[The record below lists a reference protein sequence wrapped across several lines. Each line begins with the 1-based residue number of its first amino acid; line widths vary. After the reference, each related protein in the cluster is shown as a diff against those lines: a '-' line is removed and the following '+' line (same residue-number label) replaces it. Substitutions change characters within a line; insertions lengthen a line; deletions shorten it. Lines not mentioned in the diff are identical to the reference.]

1 MRHALARV
9 REKDPVPFRV
19 AKYIYEKG
27 SPPWVP
33 FVYVPFLIF
42 RPYQSL
48 FSILEFFIILVPV
61 LAVEDTES

>member
-27 SPPWVP
+27 SPPVGP
-33 FVYVPFLIF
+33 FCLCAIPNFPALPVT
-42 RPYQSL
+42 L
-48 FSILEFFIILVPV
+48 FHS
-61 LAVEDTES
+61 